1 MNSIFLLK
9 IIKRKRKKKLLRKS
23 LILASLLFLSNP
35 AFADPIT
42 QQFKDPAFNGYGWSS
57 HVMAI
62 DAQERA
68 HKQANE
74 DAIAAEKAQAAQAAA
89 STPLAKFVSL
99 FTSQVYAQLSTQLSN
114 NLFAEGSAKAGSFVL
129 DGNTISYVKSNTD
142 VTLTVVDK
150 AGNQTVVTVP
160 IATFAF

>member
-1 MNSIFLLK
+1 M
-9 IIKRKRKKKLLRKS
+9 LRKN
-23 LILASLLFLSNP
+23 LIASLLLLSSP
-35 AFADPIT
+35 AYADPIV
-42 QQFKDPAFNGYGWSS
+42 QQFKDPAFSGYGWAS

-62 DAQERA
+62 DAQEKAR
-68 HKQANE
+68 KQANQ

-89 STPLAKFVSL
+89 STPLAKFVAL

-142 VTLTVVDK
+142 VTLTVIDK
-150 AGNQTVVTVP
+150 TGNQTVVTVP